1 MASHCSAALLSASA
15 SPAKDFSRAQL
26 NSVGP
31 CTQSIRIS
39 GYRASISTLRSLG
52 YQYVKV
58 TCGVKQGQAV
68 GGMEGGRS
76 PTGVPPTAWP
86 NTEPRDG
93 LAVESHC
100 CDTNQ
105 KPLELPVMVQKQL
118 HRATTADCGCGA
130 AWSLPACRRG
140 SLRRCALYGAALV
153 SACPGPTA
161 ESCRLE

>member
-1 MASHCSAALLSASA
+1 MT
-15 SPAKDFSRAQL
+15 DE
-26 NSVGP
+26 
-31 CTQSIRIS
+31 IRVY
-39 GYRASISTLRSLG
+39 GASISTLRSLG